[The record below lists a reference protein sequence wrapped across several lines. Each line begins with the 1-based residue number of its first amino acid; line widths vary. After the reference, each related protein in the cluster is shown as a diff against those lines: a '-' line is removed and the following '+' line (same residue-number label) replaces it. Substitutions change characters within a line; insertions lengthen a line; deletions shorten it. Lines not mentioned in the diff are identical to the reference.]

1 MSSFQPLALAVNKRF
16 NALSQHELFVAGAD
30 TDELWATYIAS
41 FPEGSNP
48 IFKTNTEHECTC
60 CGCIRTVMT
69 IELQQRVAKIVGEQL
84 GIDPATVKMESN
96 FIADLGADSLDTI
109 ELVMALEDEFGIE
122 IDDDTAEGLKT
133 MSQVVEYIEKLP
145 KT

>member
-1 MSSFQPLALAVNKRF
+1 
-16 NALSQHELFVAGAD
+16 
-30 TDELWATYIAS
+30 
-41 FPEGSNP
+41 
-48 IFKTNTEHECTC
+48 
-60 CGCIRTVMT
+60 MT

-84 GIDPATVKMESN
+84 GIDPQTVTMESN
-96 FIADLGADSLDTI
+96 FISDLGADSLDTI

-122 IDDDTAEGLKT
+122 IADDTAEGLKT